1 MVDTCLIQRR
11 TGETTDDDGNVTP
24 TFVTVYS
31 GKCKV
36 HQQSVQARAADP
48 GEAYVLMVRR
58 ELHLPVATSGGI
70 RAGNEVTI
78 IVSANAPDLVGR
90 VLVVRDEAAKSAA
103 TARRLGV
110 EERTS

>member
-11 TGETTDDDGNVTP
+11 TGETTDDDGNVTS

-58 ELHLPVATSGGI
+58 ELHLPVATSVGV
-70 RAGNEVTI
+70 RAGDEVT
-78 IVSANAPDLVGR
+78 VLACVHDADLVGR